1 MTPQE
6 KANNLVNQYRIILMR
21 EDTDCGNEIL
31 CSRIAK
37 ECGLIAVDEIL
48 ELTKRPTYN
57 PFDWNEI
64 TGFYYDKYWQ
74 EVKQEIDKL

>member
-6 KANNLVNQYRIILMR
+6 KADNLVNQYRIILMR

-37 ECGLIAVDEIL
+37 DSALIAVN
-48 ELTKRPTYN
+48 ELIEVTESIQAS
-57 PFDWNEI
+57 D
-64 TGFYYDKYWQ
+64 YYYWQ
-74 EVKQEIDKL
+74 EVKKEIEKL

>member
-6 KANNLVNQYRIILMR
+6 KADNLVNQYRIILMR

-37 ECGLIAVDEIL
+37 DCALIMIN
-48 ELTKRPTYN
+48 ELLSNSTFLLSNGESYY
-57 PFDWNEI
+57 WN
-64 TGFYYDKYWQ
+64 Q
-74 EVKQEIDKL
+74 VKQEIDKL

>member
-1 MTPQE
+1 MKPKE

-37 ECGLIAVDEIL
+37 DSALIAVN
-48 ELTKRPTYN
+48 ELIEVTKSIQAS
-57 PFDWNEI
+57 D
-64 TGFYYDKYWQ
+64 YYYWQ
-74 EVKQEIDKL
+74 EVKQEIEKL